1 MPSTRR
7 AILLRFDPT
16 VLDRVERY
24 RSHKQ
29 LRSYLA
35 AAINELIE
43 RGLAMPDVL
52 ASAISAL
59 RELREELL
67 RAGVAHAAVF
77 GSAARSQA
85 GDKSDI
91 DVAVELDRARVPDLF
106 DFMKLC
112 ERIADHLGKR
122 TGQRVDVANLGSMR
136 DRVRE
141 RALRDA
147 VYAF

>member
-7 AILLRFDPT
+7 AILLRFDPA

-24 RSHKQ
+24 RSDRQ
-29 LRSYLA
+29 LRSRA
-35 AAINELIE
+35 AAINALIE
-43 RGLAMPDVL
+43 RGLAKPDVL

-67 RAGVAHAAVF
+67 RAGVNHAAVF

-85 GDKSDI
+85 GDNSDI

-112 ERIADHLGKR
+112 DRIADHLGKR

>member
-7 AILLRFDPT
+7 AILLRFDPAI
-16 VLDRVERY
+16 LDRVERY
-24 RSHKQ
+24 RSDKQ
-29 LRSYLA
+29 LRSRA

-43 RGLAMPDVL
+43 RGLARPDVL

-59 RELREELL
+59 RELRQELL

-77 GSAARSQA
+77 GSVARSQA
-85 GDKSDI
+85 GDESDI

-122 TGQRVDVANLGSMR
+122 TGQRVDVANLDTMR
-136 DRVRE
+136 ARVRE

>member
-1 MPSTRR
+1 MPPTRR
-7 AILLRFDPT
+7 AILLSVEPT
-16 VLDRVERY
+16 VLDRVERS
-24 RSHKQ
+24 RSEKQ
-29 LRSYLA
+29 IRSRTA
-35 AAINELIE
+35 VINELIE
-43 RGLAMPDVL
+43 RGLARPDVL

-112 ERIADHLGKR
+112 DRIADHLGKR

-147 VYAF
+147 VFAF

>member
-7 AILLRFDPT
+7 AILLRFDPA

-29 LRSYLA
+29 LRSRA

-43 RGLAMPDVL
+43 RGLAKPDVL
-52 ASAISAL
+52 ASAIAAL

-77 GSAARSQA
+77 GSAARSEA
-85 GDKSDI
+85 NDNSDI
-91 DVAVELDRARVPDLF
+91 DVVVELDGARVPDLF

-112 ERIADHLGKR
+112 EKIVDHLGKR
-122 TGQRVDVANLGSMR
+122 TGQRVDVANFGSMR